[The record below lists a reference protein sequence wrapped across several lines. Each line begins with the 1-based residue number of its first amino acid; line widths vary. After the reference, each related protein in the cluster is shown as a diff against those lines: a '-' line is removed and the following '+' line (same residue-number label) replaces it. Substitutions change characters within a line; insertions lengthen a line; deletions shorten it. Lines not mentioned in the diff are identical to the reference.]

1 VALVGPN
8 GAGKS
13 TLLKLIDNQLLPT
26 KGQIR
31 RNAHLRMGRYHQHL
45 TEQLDLNLSALD
57 YMMKCFPDITEKEE
71 MRRIIGRFGLTG
83 RQQICPMRNLSD
95 GQRCRVSFAW
105 LAWQCPHLLLL
116 DEPTNHLGKKKPID
130 YQVYFLF
137 LLIDI
142 ETIDALADAIRNFAG
157 GMVLVSHDFRL
168 IRQVNRMILIEIS
181 ILCFC

>member
-1 VALVGPN
+1 MALVGPN

-116 DEPTNHLGKKKPID
+116 DEPTNHLGKIQKW
-130 YQVYFLF
+130 FLF
-137 LLIDI
+137 
-142 ETIDALADAIRNFAG
+142 F
-157 GMVLVSHDFRL
+157 
-168 IRQVNRMILIEIS
+168 
-181 ILCFC
+181 